1 MGLDYIRAQT
11 GKPWKKRWNGG
22 LNRLKLP
29 TLLDL
34 TMSEA
39 ARTVTVVLHPG
50 ASLRAGDTLIV
61 ESGPTGVTVSDG
73 LRPIGRVSN
82 PSADPPPSVR
92 AVDTQEGRR
101 SASACSE
108 IRRRSVFDERA
119 CAKRAVSPLPAAAAA
134 LGR

>member
-22 LNRLKLP
+22 LNRLKQA

-34 TMSEA
+34 TISEA
-39 ARTVTVVLHPG
+39 ARIVTVELRPG

-73 LRPIGRVSN
+73 LRSIGRIPN
-82 PSADPPPSVR
+82 PSTDLSA
-92 AVDTQEGRR
+92 ALAGGGGYAEGRLER
-101 SASACSE
+101 IGLFGDTAEVS
-108 IRRRSVFDERA
+108 IR
-119 CAKRAVSPLPAAAAA
+119 
-134 LGR
+134 

>member
-22 LNRLKLP
+22 LNRLKQP

-39 ARTVTVVLHPG
+39 ARIVTVDLQPG
-50 ASLRAGDTLIV
+50 GSLRAGDILIV

-73 LRPIGRVSN
+73 LRSVGTVPN
-82 PSADPPPSVR
+82 PSADLSATLASGGGYAEGTLER
-92 AVDTQEGRR
+92 IGLFGDTAEV
-101 SASACSE
+101 S
-108 IRRRSVFDERA
+108 IR
-119 CAKRAVSPLPAAAAA
+119 
-134 LGR
+134 